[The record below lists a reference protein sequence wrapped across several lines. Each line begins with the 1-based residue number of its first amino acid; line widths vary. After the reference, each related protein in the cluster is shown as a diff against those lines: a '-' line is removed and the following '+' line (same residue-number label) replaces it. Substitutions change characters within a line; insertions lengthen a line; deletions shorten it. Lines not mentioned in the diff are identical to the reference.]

1 MSNGTYF
8 SSDQTVA
15 LTSRAGFIRQSYLYL
30 CVALAG
36 FLGLSALLFAS
47 GAGYALLRLLGAS
60 QWGWLLVLGAFMVV
74 GIMAT
79 RLADQGERHVQ
90 QLLGLGIYVLAQ
102 AIIFSPL
109 LAIAAV
115 IDPTVIPTAGIVTAM
130 LVAGLTFTA
139 FTTKKDFSFL
149 APILTIGGFIALGVI
164 VCAIL
169 FGFELGVL
177 FSGVM
182 VCFAAGCVLFDTSR
196 IIHHYPADRPA
207 GAALHLFASIA
218 LMLWYVISLL
228 LRMRE

>member
-1 MSNGTYF
+1 MPYNAYSSANSNALAEGR
-8 SSDQTVA
+8 VA
-15 LTSRAGFIRQSYLYL
+15 FIRQSYLYL
-30 CVALAG
+30 GMALVG
-36 FLGLSALLFAS
+36 FTGLSAFFLAT
-47 GAGYALLRLLGAS
+47 GIGYAFIKLLGAN
-60 QWGWLLVLGAFMVV
+60 QFGWLLVLGAFMIV
-74 GIMAT
+74 GVMAT
-79 RLADQGERHVQ
+79 RLADQSANHSK
-90 QLLGLGIYVLAQ
+90 QLLGLAIYVVAE
-102 AIIFSPL
+102 AIIFAPL
-109 LAIAAV
+109 LTLAALADPV
-115 IDPTVIPTAGIVTAM
+115 IIPAATVVTAM

-149 APILTIGGFIALGVI
+149 GPILTIGGFIALGVI
-164 VCAIL
+164 LCAFL

-196 IIHHYPADRPA
+196 IIHHYPVDRPA